1 VAEPTTPAR
10 WSAYDVEAMR
20 RRAPAERA
28 YAEFLRVPAMSA
40 GIYRLP
46 AGAEDPQRPHA
57 EGELYY
63 VIGGRAVLRVDG
75 DDRPVAPGSIVFVA
89 PGVRHRFHSIAEAL
103 EVLVLF
109 APAETESA

>member
-10 WSAYDVEAMR
+10 WSAYEVEAMR
-20 RRAPAERA
+20 RRASGERA

-46 AGAEDPQRPHA
+46 AGAADPQRPHG
-57 EGELYY
+57 EEELYY
-63 VIGGRAVLRVDG
+63 VIAGRAVLRVDG
-75 DDRPVAPGSIVFVA
+75 DDRPVAPGSIVYVA
-89 PGVRHRFHSIAEAL
+89 AGVPHRFHSIAEAL

-109 APAETESA
+109 APAESDT